1 MIRYLRHLAKQI
13 WANSGTLARVGYMT
27 GIVLPG
33 LFSKP
38 AVKQPP
44 IVWMIQML
52 GGNETIAGI
61 PWDVALVVSLFSM
74 LFWVVWGLAK
84 TSQNQELALQSKLE
98 IDFPAASGAIVVTP
112 ERAFDQHGQLIREY
126 NSVYIRARVKAVAK
140 FSVKDC
146 TAFLV
151 DVQKK
156 RGDSKE
162 FSATGFADSLQLGWA
177 VIGVK
182 EIELPH
188 MVTRF
193 VDLLKVNDVDE
204 RLRFCGAWPLSL
216 NNLFDEHGTYR
227 LTIVVTGQ
235 GISESLPIDVEWN
248 GNWDEIKAQ
257 VSPRESN

>member
-1 MIRYLRHLAKQI
+1 MIQYLRHLAKQI
-13 WANSGTLARVGYMT
+13 WMNSGNLARIGYMT

-33 LFSKP
+33 LLSKP

-61 PWDVALVVSLFSM
+61 PWGVAMVISFFSM
-74 LFWVVWGLAK
+74 LLWVVWGLAK
-84 TSQNQELALQSKLE
+84 SSQIQQLALQPKLE
-98 IDFPAASGAIVVTP
+98 IDFPIVSGAIVVTP
-112 ERAFDQHGQLIREY
+112 ERAFDQFGRLMREY
-126 NSVYIRARVKAVAK
+126 NSVYIRARIKAVAK
-140 FSVKDC
+140 HSVKHC

-156 RGDSKE
+156 RSDSKE
-162 FSATGFADSLQLGWA
+162 FSETGFSDSLQLGWA

-182 EIELPH
+182 EIEMPH

-193 VDLLKVNDVDE
+193 VDLLKVSDVDQK
-204 RLRFCGAWPLSL
+204 LRFCGAWPLSL

-227 LTIVVTGQ
+227 LKIVVTGQ
-235 GISESLPIDVEWN
+235 AISESLRIDVEWN
-248 GNWDEIKAQ
+248 GKWDEIKAQ
-257 VSPRESN
+257 VSPSESN